1 MSKLTNANFPLLA
14 KALFIAC
21 DFDKSVA
28 DAHLTSLVRQ
38 ANEGKITLNDCHC
51 LDDAFEWGS
60 TEESGYTWG
69 GLDDHLED
77 TYTDRYTYFY
87 GFEDGEETMNT
98 IINESKH
105 EYLELDGVEFPKV
118 LKVLIVGFGDVAKG
132 QEIYDRLI
140 EHKDNADLDL
150 ENKAH
155 LGQAFYWGV
164 ADELLGLDFGLWID
178 PDIATKNLTPV
189 QIDIKYREM
198 IGK

>member
-1 MSKLTNANFPLLA
+1 MSKLTNADFPILSKL
-14 KALFIAC
+14 LFIAC
-21 DFDKSVA
+21 DFNKSVA
-28 DAHLTSLVRQ
+28 DAHLTSLVKQ
-38 ANEGKITLNDCHC
+38 ANAGTIELTDTPC

-77 TYTDRYTYFY
+77 TYPDRYSYFF
-87 GFEDGEETMNT
+87 GFADGEDTMNT

-105 EYLELDGVEFPKV
+105 TYLELDGVDFPKV
-118 LKVLIVGFGDVAKG
+118 LKVLVVGFGDVAKG

-150 ENKAH
+150 EDKAH
-155 LGQAFYWGV
+155 LGQAFYWSV
-164 ADELLGLDFGLWID
+164 ADELLGLEMGLWVD
-178 PDIATKNLTPV
+178 PDLATKHLTPV